1 MAIGQI
7 TLTDLNDTRN
17 GDLSLDSNYPRIQT
31 YDPNKKEYSPN
42 YELENSY
49 VVITPQLM
57 LGNDVI
63 IVNSNNITYTITSPN
78 GNISISSA
86 AGEGVQFWTEE
97 KTISGGKTKVLCIA
111 KNLEI
116 EYYHIEAV
124 VSGMNDNGTPLP
136 DFTASYDITLLT
148 NGSKI
153 SEITL
158 KDLNNGL
165 LIKREDG
172 TFEPKT
178 ITLNADISNFDFG
191 DNKIVYYYFY
201 KDDKQIGDER
211 FFVVK
216 DAPTLLTY
224 KFSATKDSAASY
236 SIVIFDSTREIELG
250 SAYTSINLLQDGVS
264 GENAYTL
271 SIDDNRPVIL
281 CNEEEGIYTAVE
293 SGEDNCG
300 ITLLDGNQQV
310 IPIDRVVLVGY
321 SGGEQI
327 INGITFVPS
336 ILNGKVNIKITW
348 IGDTV
353 IEKTTVKYDL
363 TFGNGSILTASITV
377 LPLTGGKNGEDG
389 KDAVLLVLEPDPN
402 DQFTSSSAGPITIY
416 PYFYVGGQ
424 LYEKGDSSLIDP
436 KLTYKWT
443 TPGVEEEEI
452 LSTLSYY
459 QVNKDS
465 VETLQTYICTVEY
478 EGVSYSN
485 RITIKNTLYPYY
497 CEITSNKGNT
507 FKNGKVNTELKCTVY
522 RVEEGELGGQVLPLN
537 IKYVWYTLDENGNE
551 IYLRDEN
558 HSDAGLAT
566 FSYSGTIEST
576 QVIYCDVLF

>member
-17 GDLSLDSNYPRIQT
+17 GNLSLDSNYPRIQT

-42 YELENSY
+42 YELENSH

-78 GNISISSA
+78 GNISVSSA

-97 KTISGGKTKVLCIA
+97 KTIDGGKTKVLCIA
-111 KNLEI
+111 RNLEI

-191 DNKIVYYYFY
+191 DNEIVYYYFY
-201 KDDKQIGDER
+201 KDDKQIGNEG
-211 FFVVK
+211 FLIVK

-224 KFSATKDSAASY
+224 KFSATEDSAASY
-236 SIVIFDSTREIELG
+236 SIIIFDSTKKIELG

-281 CNEEEGIYTAVE
+281 CNEEEGIYTAIE

-300 ITLLDGNQQV
+300 IILLDGNQQV
-310 IPIDRVVLVGY
+310 IPINRVVLVGY
-321 SGGEQI
+321 GGGAQT
-327 INGITFVPS
+327 INEITFDPS

-348 IGDTV
+348 TGDTV
-353 IEKTTVKYDL
+353 IKKTTVKYNL
-363 TFGNGSILTASITV
+363 TFGNGSVLTASITV

-402 DQFTSSSAGPITIY
+402 DQFTSSSTGPITIY

-424 LYEKGDSSLIDP
+424 LYEKGDNSLIEP

-443 TPGVEEEEI
+443 TPGVEEI
-452 LSTLSYY
+452 LSTFSYY
-459 QVNKDS
+459 QVDKDS
-465 VETLQTYICTVEY
+465 VETLQTYICTIEY

-497 CEITSNKGNT
+497 CEITSSKGNT

-522 RVEEGELGGQVLPLN
+522 RVEEGELGGQVLPFN
-537 IKYVWYTLDENGNE
+537 IKYVWYTLDEKGNE
-551 IYLRDEN
+551 KYLRDEN
-558 HSDAGLAT
+558 HSDAGSAT
-566 FSYSGTIEST
+566 FNYSGTIEGT
-576 QVIYCDVLF
+576 QAIYCDVLF

>member
-17 GDLSLDSNYPRIQT
+17 GILSLDSNYPRIQT

-42 YELENSY
+42 YELENSH

-63 IVNSNNITYTITSPN
+63 IVNFNNITYTIN

-86 AGEGVQFWTEE
+86 AGEGIQFWTEE
-97 KTISGGKTKVLCIA
+97 KTIDGGKTKVLCIA

-172 TFEPKT
+172 TFEPET

-191 DNKIVYYYFY
+191 DNKIVYYQFY
-201 KDDKQIGDER
+201 KDDTQMGNMNLLNVEN
-211 FFVVK
+211 
-216 DAPTLLTY
+216 APTLLTY
-224 KFSATKDSAASY
+224 RFRAAEDSAASY
-236 SIVIFDSTREIELG
+236 SIVIFDITQEIELG
-250 SAYTSINLLQDGVS
+250 SAYTNINLLQDGVS

-281 CNEEEGIYTAVE
+281 CNEEEGIYTAIE

-321 SGGEQI
+321 GGGEQI

-336 ILNGKVNIKITW
+336 ISTSSGKVNIKITW
-348 IGDTV
+348 IGGTV
-353 IEKTTVKYDL
+353 IEKTTVKYNL
-363 TFGNGSILTASITV
+363 TFGNGSVLTASITV

-402 DQFTSSSAGPITIY
+402 DQFTSSSTGPITIY

-443 TPGVEEEEI
+443 TPGAEEEEV

-459 QVNKDS
+459 QANKDS
-465 VETLQTYICTVEY
+465 VETLQTYICTIEY
-478 EGVSYSN
+478 EGVFYSN

-537 IKYVWYTLDENGNE
+537 IKYVWYILDENGDE
-551 IYLRDEN
+551 IYLRHEN

-566 FSYSGTIEST
+566 FSYSGIIEST
-576 QVIYCDVLF
+576 QAIYCDVLF